1 MISVSNYSV
10 RFFSFKSVG
19 MPLFMVYASPVVC
32 VLKFDLL
39 CFSLCFCFS
48 WP

>member
-10 RFFSFKSVG
+10 RFFFSFKSVG
-19 MPLFMVYASPVVC
+19 MPLFMVYTTSLVVC
-32 VLKFDLL
+32 VFKFDLL
-39 CFSLCFCFS
+39 CFSFCFS